1 MTNINLQEITFEWA
15 HGKDKYD
22 NMPVRMAGTWSEFA
36 KFLRTPLPKV
46 KGKDHFAGPFG
57 NDGRRCDENSGVR
70 QYLPFDLD
78 GITDGDGCLDN
89 YTFNKVTE
97 YFDQYEGVFYETSSS
112 KPGDRCARFI
122 LPVSRPINSEESN
135 ALGYAIT
142 QVLGIANL
150 KWDKSVYKLSQ
161 PVYLP
166 VAGRTLIPLGMLG
179 DPKVLNV
186 DETLKNV
193 DVQPKQISS
202 KVLNRIA
209 MLDDPVVKKLQEANL
224 IFKQDS
230 KSLAYDIACPFEDSH
245 SENQYAK
252 DSSTQYFAA
261 NTGGFAKGNFKCL
274 HDSCRTH
281 TQQDFLTKLGINSA
295 TTGTQEV
302 WLGKLTDMKTT
313 EHLMESIQDTQFAW
327 RKLIPQGHMVILCA
341 RAGDGKTTIMVK
353 AAADMAAGGYE
364 VIYINADAS
373 ADQLK
378 DYHRHAVDNN
388 YTLVAPDL
396 HVGKSVKDVVESLS
410 KLAQTAT
417 DLSNMV
423 LFLDTIK
430 KFTDMIQKQK
440 AKDFFNILRSL
451 TTKGMTIVSLG
462 HTNKY
467 NDADGKPIYEGTG
480 DVRNDFDDLIYLVA
494 VKNDVGNLLVSTIL
508 DKERAMGMCNE
519 TFEIDKQ
526 TRGVTIK
533 DQFIDTI
540 EMSVRKKARE
550 VDADLIA
557 FISGA
562 IAFGAKSIED
572 LYSEAKSSG
581 FSFSK
586 RQVRRVVSE
595 NTSDFCS
602 DPLWISLHTG
612 RNGCRYGPITDE
624 NRDEIR
630 KKSRTP

>member
-1 MTNINLQEITFEWA
+1 
-15 HGKDKYD
+15 
-22 NMPVRMAGTWSEFA
+22 
-36 KFLRTPLPKV
+36 
-46 KGKDHFAGPFG
+46 
-57 NDGRRCDENSGVR
+57 
-70 QYLPFDLD
+70 
-78 GITDGDGCLDN
+78 
-89 YTFNKVTE
+89 
-97 YFDQYEGVFYETSSS
+97 
-112 KPGDRCARFI
+112 
-122 LPVSRPINSEESN
+122 
-135 ALGYAIT
+135 
-142 QVLGIANL
+142 
-150 KWDKSVYKLSQ
+150 
-161 PVYLP
+161 
-166 VAGRTLIPLGMLG
+166 MLG
-179 DPKVLNV
+179 DPQVLNV

-193 DVQPKQISS
+193 YVEPKQISS
-202 KVLNRIA
+202 KLLNRIT
-209 MLDDPVVKKLQEANL
+209 MSDDPVVKKLNEANL

-230 KSLAYDIACPFEDSH
+230 KSLVYDIFCPFEDNH

-252 DSSTQYFAA
+252 DSSTQYFPA

-274 HDSCRTH
+274 HASCSGY
-281 TQQDFLTKLGINSA
+281 TQQDFLTRLGIDDSA
-295 TTGTQEV
+295 TGNQEV

-313 EHLMESIQDTQFAW
+313 ENLMQSIQDTQFAW
-327 RKLIPQGHMVILCA
+327 RKLIPQGHMVMLCA
-341 RAGDGKTTIMVK
+341 RAGEGKTTIMVK
-353 AAADMAAGGYE
+353 AAADMAAEGYE

-378 DYHRHAVDNN
+378 DYHRHAVENN

-410 KLAQTAT
+410 NLAQTAT
-417 DLSNMV
+417 NLSNMV

-451 TTKGMTIVSLG
+451 TTKGMTVVSLG

-494 VKNDVGNLLVSTIL
+494 VRNDAGNLLVSTIL
-508 DKERAMGMCNE
+508 DKERAMGMTNE
-519 TFEIDKQ
+519 TFEIDRP
-526 TRGVTIK
+526 TRAVTIK

-540 EMSVRKKARE
+540 EMSARKKARE
-550 VDADLIA
+550 VDADIIE
-557 FISGA
+557 FINGA
-562 IAFGAKSIED
+562 IAFGAKSIEEI
-572 LYSEAKSSG
+572 YAEAKSSG
-581 FSFSK
+581 LSFSR
-586 RQVRRVVSE
+586 RQVRRVVIDNS
-595 NTSDFCS
+595 SDFCS